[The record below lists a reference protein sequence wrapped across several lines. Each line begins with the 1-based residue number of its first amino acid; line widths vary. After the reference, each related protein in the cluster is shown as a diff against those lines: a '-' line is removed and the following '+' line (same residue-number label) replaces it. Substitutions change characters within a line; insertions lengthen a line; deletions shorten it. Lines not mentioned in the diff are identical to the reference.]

1 MVTRLLS
8 VRNDTKNRFEDV
20 QIMLNILRENKK
32 IEHQLVLKS
41 SLMLMIYNIV
51 EGTMS
56 NLLTE
61 FFDIIVKKKI
71 SIDKLPGKLQN
82 TIYTYYLKKIG
93 NSSQK
98 LKKFWEYD
106 SIKLCNISYLD
117 INNYLK
123 LFSGNLDS
131 KAIRKISRELGICL
145 PEVINEPTLCTVKI
159 SRNKLAHGETR
170 FCKACQDITLNEMEK
185 ICKNVEVYLEK
196 VTNEYENF
204 LNRL

>member
-1 MVTRLLS
+1 MATKLLS

-20 QIMLNILRENKK
+20 QIMLNLLKENKK
-32 IEHQLVLKS
+32 VEHQLVLKS

-71 SIDKLPGKLQN
+71 SIDKLPNKLQN
-82 TIYTYYLKKIG
+82 TIYTYYLKEIG
-93 NSSQK
+93 NSPQK
-98 LKKFWEYD
+98 LKKFGEYD

-117 INNYLK
+117 INKYLK

-131 KAIRKISRELGICL
+131 RAIRKISQKLGICL
-145 PEVINEPTLCTVKI
+145 PEVIDEPVLLNVKN

-170 FCKACQDITLNEMEK
+170 FCNASQDITLDEMEK
-185 ICKNVEVYLEK
+185 ICKKVEVYLDK

-204 LNRL
+204 LDRL